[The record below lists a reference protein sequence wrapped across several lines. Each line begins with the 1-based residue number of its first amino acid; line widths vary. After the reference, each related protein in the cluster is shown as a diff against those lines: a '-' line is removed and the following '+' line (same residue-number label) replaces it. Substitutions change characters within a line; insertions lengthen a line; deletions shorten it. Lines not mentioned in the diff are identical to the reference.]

1 MLITLIVLALFF
13 DFLNGLR
20 DSANMVATVIS
31 SRAMRPR
38 AALLLTA
45 LGEFSGPFLFG
56 LAVATTLGS
65 GLLDPTAITLEVIIA
80 GLIGAIVWNLITWY
94 QGIPSSSSHALIGG
108 LLGAAIS
115 AAGLGA
121 VISSGLTIILVALFL
136 SPIIGLAAGYLITKF
151 LFFITRWSSPRVN
164 SSFRRLQVLTSFGLA
179 LSHGTNSAQKTMGVI
194 TLALLISGTIPE
206 FIVPT
211 WVIIASATTIA
222 IGTSVGG
229 WRLIRTLGGRIMKIR
244 PIHGFA
250 SQAAGAGV
258 ILGAALL
265 GGPVSSTQI
274 ISTSIMGSGAAE
286 RVNMVR
292 WQVGQEMLVAWL
304 LTIPISGLIAS
315 LSYFVLHAIPG

>member
-1 MLITLIVLALFF
+1 MLITLIALALFF

-31 SRAMRPR
+31 SRALQPR

-80 GLIGAIVWNLITWY
+80 GLVGAIVWNLITWF

-115 AAGLGA
+115 AAGFD
-121 VISSGLTIILVALFL
+121 VITLSGLNKILIALFF
-136 SPIIGLAAGYLITKF
+136 SPVIGLIAGYLITKF
-151 LFFITRWSSPRVN
+151 LFFITRWSTPRVN
-164 SSFRRLQVLTSFGLA
+164 NSFRRMQIITSFGLA

-194 TLALLISGTIPE
+194 TLALLISGNIQD
-206 FIVPT
+206 FSVPT
-211 WVIIASATTIA
+211 WVIFASAATIA
-222 IGTSVGG
+222 LGTSVGG

-258 ILGAALL
+258 IMAAALL
-265 GGPVSSTQI
+265 GGPVSSTQV
-274 ISTSIMGSGAAE
+274 ISSSIMGSGAAE
-286 RVNMVR
+286 RINKVR
-292 WQVGQEMLVAWL
+292 WQVGREMLVAWL
-304 LTIPISGLIAS
+304 LTIPISGIIAG
-315 LSYFVLHAIPG
+315 LSYFVLTAMVP

>member
-315 LSYFVLHAIPG
+315 LSYFVLHAIPR

>member
-1 MLITLIVLALFF
+1 MLITLIALALFF

-31 SRAMRPR
+31 SRALQPR

-45 LGEFSGPFLFG
+45 LGEFIGPFLFG

-115 AAGLGA
+115 AAGFG
-121 VISSGLTIILVALFL
+121 VITLSGLNVILIALFV
-136 SPIIGLAAGYLITKF
+136 SPVIGLLAGYLITKF
-151 LFFITRWSSPRVN
+151 LFFVTRWCSPRVN
-164 SSFRRLQVLTSFGLA
+164 NSFRRMQIITSFGLA

-206 FIVPT
+206 FSVPT
-211 WVIIASATTIA
+211 WVIFVSATTIA

-229 WRLIRTLGGRIMKIR
+229 WRLSAHWVG
-244 PIHGFA
+244 A
-250 SQAAGAGV
+250 S
-258 ILGAALL
+258 
-265 GGPVSSTQI
+265 
-274 ISTSIMGSGAAE
+274 
-286 RVNMVR
+286 
-292 WQVGQEMLVAWL
+292 
-304 LTIPISGLIAS
+304 
-315 LSYFVLHAIPG
+315 